1 MLIYLIASR
10 ARVAAVQEVM
20 MSIKLTQERLRQI
33 IREEVEKV
41 NEVEI
46 DHGYDDP
53 TDSAAWAFEPK
64 HVAPELR
71 AGQRRCW
78 ATDVFT
84 VVSVDEDAGV
94 AKIKDEKGGATHEID
109 IDMLFDSAL
118 VTSPE

>member
-1 MLIYLIASR
+1 
-10 ARVAAVQEVM
+10 

-41 NEVEI
+41 NEAPG
-46 DHGYDDP
+46 GYDDP
-53 TDSAAWAFEPK
+53 TDSAAWAFEPT